1 MGGEAFWWHFAWE
14 FCWQEENV
22 CFGFLREGRRLF
34 LRNWHLVPGFAW
46 GLEWYFFAEIGSGN
60 GFGKD
65 KKKEPKVVLCLRKLS
80 SVPFF

>member
-1 MGGEAFWWHFAWE
+1 M
-14 FCWQEENV
+14 
-22 CFGFLREGRRLF
+22 
-34 LRNWHLVPGFAW
+34 VPGFAW

-80 SVPFF
+80 SVPFFEICNTSVTNVIKMKFLNILY